1 MEVTT
6 VKEYIAKQR
15 KMVELPSG
23 FVFEIRKM
31 SPLTFTK
38 MFELIGVRPNETKE
52 ETEEKIQGG
61 LQEILELV
69 IPVCVV
75 NPRIVLGLAGEN
87 ELSLDDLDM
96 DDFLALLD
104 EITEFS
110 GLGKE
115 DVEERESFRRK

>member
-6 VKEYIAKQR
+6 VKEYVAKQR
-15 KMVELPSG
+15 KMVKLPSG

-38 MFELIGVRPNETKE
+38 MFELIGVRPNETEE
-52 ETEEKIQGG
+52 ETEKKVQEG
-61 LQEILELV
+61 LQGILELV

-75 NPRIVLGLAGEN
+75 RPRIVLGPAGKD

-110 GLGKE
+110 GLDKKS
-115 DVEERESFRRK
+115 VEERESFRKE

>member
-6 VKEYIAKQR
+6 VKEYVAKQR
-15 KMVELPSG
+15 KKVELPSG

-38 MFELIGVRPNETKE
+38 MFELIGVSSVDNEE
-52 ETEEKIQGG
+52 ETERKIQEG
-61 LQEILELV
+61 LQGILELV

-75 NPRIVLGLAGEN
+75 KPKIVIGDAGED

-96 DDFLALLD
+96 DDFLALLE
-104 EITEFS
+104 EITDFS
-110 GLGKE
+110 GLDKE
-115 DVEERESFRRK
+115 SVEGRESFRKE